1 MVQVTGSDFSQE
13 IATLTTH
20 IERLRQDIEVL
31 RDSVQSSAE
40 VEVYN
45 SRGQPLR
52 SALRKSSRY
61 DSSDVSSSD
70 QNGELPSSSHSRH
83 RRNLSCG
90 SGVTSASSGTEYW
103 SAVSSDEEEFRT
115 PPDIESLS
123 SPVSPGLGYEESEL
137 VELFAKLDDLMEG
150 SQEQQQ
156 LALKLITDR

>member
-40 VEVYN
+40 VEV